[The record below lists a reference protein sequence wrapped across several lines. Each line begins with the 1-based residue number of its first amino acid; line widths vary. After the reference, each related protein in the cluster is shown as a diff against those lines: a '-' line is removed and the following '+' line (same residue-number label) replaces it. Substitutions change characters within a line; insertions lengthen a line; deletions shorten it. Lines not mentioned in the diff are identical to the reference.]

1 MDFILNGV
9 TKVINAMAQVLQGF
23 SFTRNLGE
31 DIAKI
36 SPYLQKA
43 NAIIPVDAA
52 LTVLSL
58 FVAVNLALVAYYWIT
73 RAINLIRGAG

>member
-1 MDFILNGV
+1 MDFVLNGV
-9 TKVINAMAQVLQGF
+9 TSVINAMSAVLIGF
-23 SFTRNLGE
+23 SFTRNLGQ

-43 NAIIPVDAA
+43 NMIIPVSEG

-58 FVAVNLALVAYYWIT
+58 FIAVQLALVAYYWIT
-73 RAINLIRGAG
+73 RAINLLRGAG

>member
-1 MDFILNGV
+1 MDFVLNGV
-9 TKVINAMAQVLQGF
+9 TKTINAMATVLQGF
-23 SFTRNLGE
+23 SFTRNLGQ

-43 NAIIPVDAA
+43 NMILPISEA

-58 FVAVNLALVAYYWIT
+58 IIAVQLALVAYYWIT
-73 RAINLIRGAG
+73 RAINLLRGAG